1 MEISNKF
8 PEMLRLLLRQ
18 KNITHAQ
25 LANILGV
32 KRSSVS
38 MYCIGKA
45 RPDFE
50 NLQKIASFF
59 GVSLDFLVNGE
70 SPENKITREEL
81 GLSERALQIL
91 KQIAHD
97 EKHAVLSQYI
107 DKLICDEDFRTT
119 YERTCSEL
127 GRKASQ
133 YPEIKWAYE
142 TERRKHE
149 DNTGE
154 YQTENDTLNCDDY
167 MRLIE
172 TRATIEMHECFQR
185 FFERVNMAR
194 YAYGDTP
201 NEYFGETKS
210 GWVDPQHP
218 IPRL

>member
-97 EKHAVLSQYI
+97 ETHAMLSQFI
-107 DKLICDEDFRTT
+107 NMLICDEGFRTT
-119 YERTCSEL
+119 YEKTCSEL
-127 GRKASQ
+127 MRKARD
-133 YPEIKWAYE
+133 YPAMKRLYE
-142 TERRKHE
+142 DEG
-149 DNTGE
+149 NT
-154 YQTENDTLNCDDY
+154 LALVDY
-167 MRLIE
+167 MRFIE
-172 TRATIEMHECFQR
+172 LDATIEMHEFFQR
-185 FFERVNMAR
+185 YFERVNTWRFIYDEKKM
-194 YAYGDTP
+194 TLS
-201 NEYFGETKS
+201 N
-210 GWVDPQHP
+210 
-218 IPRL
+218 I